1 MDFLREDLK
10 HLFDEQG
17 IDKSAYEDRVKFRD
31 PLTKY
36 DTVWGECTGH
46 QDAMFVLQMPTR
58 SARPVRVKLL
68 DAWSGG

>member
-46 QDAMFVLQMPTR
+46 SNATAVLQIPFR
-58 SARPVRVKLL
+58 SATPLHDALL
-68 DAWSGG
+68 NASLGG